1 MKPTVEYHTLI
12 FDLDGTISNPSKG
25 ISRSINFAL
34 ASQGY
39 DKINEDTVSQFIGPP
54 IDWTFRTLAPDA
66 DEAKVVL
73 LVSDYRKRY
82 HDVGYSENRLYDGIV
97 DALKTLKSNGF
108 RLGLCTSKRADFAE
122 KILDLFHLL
131 ELFKF
136 IDGGDIGISKSDQ
149 LGGLLKRNVIEHRS
163 IMIGDRSIDIE
174 AARLNHLD
182 SAGVLWGFGDHNEIV
197 QAGPELTMETP
208 ADLKTAFI

>member
-1 MKPTVEYHTLI
+1 MEIRPLLDTDDGQCTNDTQADRDFATLSERSIAGRIVEYHTLI

-39 DKINEDTVSQFIGPP
+39 DKINEDTVSQYIGPP

-66 DEAKVVL
+66 DEAKVAL
-73 LVSDYRKRY
+73 LVFNYRKRY

-97 DALKTLKSNGF
+97 DALKILKSNGF

-122 KILDLFHLL
+122 FHLT
-131 ELFKF
+131 
-136 IDGGDIGISKSDQ
+136 
-149 LGGLLKRNVIEHRS
+149 RR
-163 IMIGDRSIDIE
+163 
-174 AARLNHLD
+174 
-182 SAGVLWGFGDHNEIV
+182 
-197 QAGPELTMETP
+197 
-208 ADLKTAFI
+208 